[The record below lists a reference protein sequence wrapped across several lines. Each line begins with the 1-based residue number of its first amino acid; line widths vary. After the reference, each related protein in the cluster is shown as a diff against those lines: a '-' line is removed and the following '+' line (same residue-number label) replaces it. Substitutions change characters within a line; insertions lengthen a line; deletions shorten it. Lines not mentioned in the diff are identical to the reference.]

1 MQSVTLKKYPANI
14 SLSCLICLMG
24 AMQGSAVAFV
34 AERHP
39 SAWAVGWDTR
49 LLAPLYTVSYS
60 ESIESHKKKSYDIFA
75 CH

>member
-1 MQSVTLKKYPANI
+1 
-14 SLSCLICLMG
+14 MG

-49 LLAPLYTVSYS
+49 LLAPLYTVS
-60 ESIESHKKKSYDIFA
+60 ESLESHKKKTSSPIISSLFEN
-75 CH
+75 